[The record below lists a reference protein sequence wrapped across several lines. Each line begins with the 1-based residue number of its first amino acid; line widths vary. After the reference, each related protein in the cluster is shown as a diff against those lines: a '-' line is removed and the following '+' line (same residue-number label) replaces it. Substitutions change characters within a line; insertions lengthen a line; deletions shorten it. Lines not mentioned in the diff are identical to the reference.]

1 MRDMRLARWRK
12 TFGKLVEGCSFIHS
26 QRPRYHFRH
35 HTPNFAWSNFS
46 TLKWSHGEDQW
57 SGRRGGEEAR
67 QRTRVHLVELDE
79 LRKAGKLGATGVQRE
94 SC

>member
-12 TFGKLVEGCSFIHS
+12 TFGKLVGGSSFIHP
-26 QRPRYHFRH
+26 QQPWDHFRN
-35 HTPNFAWSNFS
+35 HTPNFAWINFL
-46 TLKWSHGEDQW
+46 TLKWSHGQDQW

-79 LRKAGKLGATGVQRE
+79 LRKSGKLGATAVQ
-94 SC
+94 